1 MRILLPYEQKIEH
14 NIIIYSNIV
23 DLVDIYT
30 NYCKN
35 ALSSNE
41 IVLISS
47 HYESAA
53 RIFEILKDNINSI
66 ETYKANGSLVIV
78 NSTRAYFGLKNDF
91 VGMMIMLKMLL
102 TRRTKLSKDGIMVIS
117 DMGNFF
123 HPLLRIND
131 LFRHEEEISS
141 ATSLQFRFYCSYSTF
156 DLDSFSKD
164 QEQELMKKHNRLIN
178 L

>member
-1 MRILLPYEQKIEH
+1 M
-14 NIIIYSNIV
+14 YSNIV

-30 NYCKN
+30 NYCKR

-53 RIFEILKDNINSI
+53 RIFKILKDNINSI
-66 ETYKANGSLVIV
+66 ETYKADGSLVIV
-78 NSTRAYFGLKNDF
+78 DSARAYFDLKNDF
-91 VGMMIMLKMLL
+91 VGIMIMLKMLL

-123 HPLLRIND
+123 HPLLRTHD
-131 LFRHEEEISS
+131 LFRHEVEISS
-141 ATSLQFRFYCSYSTF
+141 AISLPFKFYCSYSTF
-156 DLDSFSKD
+156 DLDSFSKN
-164 QEQELMKKHNRLIN
+164 QEQELTQQHNRLIN

>member
-1 MRILLPYEQKIEH
+1 V
-14 NIIIYSNIV
+14 YSNIV

-30 NYCKN
+30 NYCKR

-53 RIFEILKDNINSI
+53 RIFKILKDNINSI
-66 ETYKANGSLVIV
+66 ETYKADGSLVIV
-78 NSTRAYFGLKNDF
+78 DSARAYFGLKNDF
-91 VGMMIMLKMLL
+91 VGIMIMLKMLL

-123 HPLLRIND
+123 HPPLRTHD
-131 LFRHEEEISS
+131 LFRHEEDISS
-141 ATSLQFRFYCSYSTF
+141 ATSLPVKFYCSYSTF
-156 DLDSFSKD
+156 DLDSFSKN
-164 QEQELMKKHNRLIN
+164 QEQELMQQHNRIIN